1 MIPNTPST
9 LPPENPANGNAC
21 GRHCLRVITRDDLLV
36 QRLAQVASCGR
47 CELLL
52 GNAPESFDELWRSA
66 GRAVLVVDGA
76 ALGLAPAWLR
86 ESCAALGPG
95 SDGIVLMSR
104 SASLGS
110 GRPIQVTLYPRFQL
124 GNLLENLSLL
134 LPACPRDAD
143 ATARIVGEAP
153 EIRLIRQQIRDV
165 ARFRDV
171 SVLVLGETG
180 SGKELVAEAVHELSC
195 GPDKPFVAV
204 NCAAIPKDLFESE
217 LFGHEAGAYTGARGV
232 RIGLLESAAGGTL
245 FLDEIGQMP
254 VLLQSKL
261 LRALESRCFRRV
273 GSNRDLPL
281 TGRVVSATQ
290 RVVLDNHGGG
300 LRPDLYYRVAG
311 FTLTL
316 PPLRDRPADIDLL
329 ARAFLERFRTRH
341 TLVSA
346 SGFTERALQ
355 ALHAHGWPGNVRE
368 LKLVVEHAAIISR
381 GELVSAGDIGA
392 VLRGKPAKAL
402 TTRPPEA
409 PHRPVSGLRPIPPG
423 PSDSVR
429 LKDVE
434 REMIKSAFE
443 GAAGNVSR
451 AAELLGIPRTTL
463 RARLKRYGLV

>member
-1 MIPNTPST
+1 M
-9 LPPENPANGNAC
+9 
-21 GRHCLRVITRDDLLV
+21 
-36 QRLAQVASCGR
+36 
-47 CELLL
+47 
-52 GNAPESFDELWRSA
+52 
-66 GRAVLVVDGA
+66 
-76 ALGLAPAWLR
+76 
-86 ESCAALGPG
+86 
-95 SDGIVLMSR
+95 
-104 SASLGS
+104 
-110 GRPIQVTLYPRFQL
+110 TLYPRFQL

-143 ATARIVGEAP
+143 ATARIVGEAS

-281 TGRVVSATQ
+281 AGRVVSATQ

-402 TTRPPEA
+402 TTSPPEA
-409 PHRPVSGLRPIPPG
+409 PQRPVSGLRPIPRA
-423 PSDSVR
+423 PSESVR